1 MSTGPEA
8 ESIRVEVAYATPKRQ
23 LVLPLDVPRGC
34 TLAEAIERSAIRE
47 EFPGLVVDFDA
58 VGIFGRKAPAGQVL
72 QPGDRIEIYRPLIAD
87 PREARRER
95 ARDGK
100 KKPKKGEKTGKG

>member
-1 MSTGPEA
+1 
-8 ESIRVEVAYATPKRQ
+8 VAYATPKRQ
-23 LVLPLDVPRGC
+23 LVLPLYVPRGC
-34 TLAEAIERSAIRE
+34 TVAEAIERSAIRE

-72 QPGDRIEIYRPLIAD
+72 EPGDRVEIYRPLIAD

-100 KKPKKGEKTGKG
+100 KRPKKGEKPGQG

>member
-1 MSTGPEA
+1 MSTVPDPEM
-8 ESIRVEVAYATPKRQ
+8 IRVEVAYATPERQ
-23 LVLPLDVPRGC
+23 LVLPLDVPPGC

-72 QPGDRIEIYRPLIAD
+72 RAGDRVEIYRPLIAD
-87 PREARRER
+87 PKEARRKR
-95 ARDGK
+95 ARDGVTT
-100 KKPKKGEKTGKG
+100 PRGGGKQGRD

>member
-1 MSTGPEA
+1 MSTGA
-8 ESIRVEVAYATPKRQ
+8 DVVMIRVEVACATPERQ
-23 LVLPLDVPRGC
+23 LVLPLDVPLGC

-47 EFPGLVVDFDA
+47 EFPGLVVDLAA

-72 QPGDRIEIYRPLIAD
+72 QPGDRVEIYRPLIAD
-87 PREARRER
+87 PKEARRKR

-100 KKPKKGEKTGKG
+100 TPPEKGEKPAKG

>member
-8 ESIRVEVAYATPKRQ
+8 GSIRVEVAYATPERQ

-34 TLAEAIERSAIRE
+34 TVGEAIERSAIRE
-47 EFPGLVVDFDA
+47 EFPGLAVNFDA

-72 QPGDRIEIYRPLIAD
+72 QPGDRVEIYRPLIAD
-87 PREARRER
+87 PREARRKR
-95 ARDGK
+95 ARDGD
-100 KKPKKGEKTGKG
+100 KPQKQGEKPGTG